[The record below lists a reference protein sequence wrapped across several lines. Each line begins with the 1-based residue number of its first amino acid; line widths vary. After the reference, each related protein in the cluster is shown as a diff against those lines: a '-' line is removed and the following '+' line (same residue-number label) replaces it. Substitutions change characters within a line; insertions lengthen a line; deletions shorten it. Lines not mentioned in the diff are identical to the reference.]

1 MPVQGSDV
9 FDVSAR
15 VSRNGTTVV
24 LRGELDSATAPR
36 FADELERLVSH
47 SAGQVTVDL
56 ERTTFVDL
64 SGARALIAALNTA
77 RAQGGDIVLQAPP
90 KSLRKALE
98 VSGADN
104 LFVVK

>member
-9 FDVSAR
+9 YELSAH

-56 ERTTFVDL
+56 EGTTFVDL
-64 SGARALIAALNTA
+64 SGVRALIAALSTA
-77 RAQGGDIVLQAPP
+77 RAQGGDIVLHAPP
-90 KSLRKALE
+90 KSLQKALE

-104 LFVVK
+104 VFVVK